1 MYSYSKETSYYL
13 GRFSRKSHTN
23 GVDYA
28 FSAPSGASL
37 FGATYICPDCFDEG
51 SRNDGTSEKTIEVNG
66 RQIGERFGH
75 ALCAVDITG
84 DGYDELIVGAPLHS
98 RDNKVIIVFHFPFI
112 FYIIKL
118 LR

>member
-13 GRFSRKSHTN
+13 GRFSRKSYTN

-37 FGATYICPDCFDEG
+37 FGATYICPDCFDEAI
-51 SRNDGTSEKTIEVNG
+51 RNDGTSKKTIEVNG

-75 ALCAVDITG
+75 VLCAVDITG
-84 DGYDELIVGAPLHS
+84 DGFDELVVGAPLNS
-98 RDNKVIIVFHFPFI
+98 DDNKVFNC
-112 FYIIKL
+112 IKFSSHICL
-118 LR
+118 FSNL